1 MCVQIK
7 NLIGDKMKKNKN
19 LVTEEDFCYT
29 SLSQEKM
36 DLFNKQNIE
45 PAKEAVEAVIKSK
58 KRINKIILTIGLV
71 LGTIFTIKGVSAI
84 YLKDCPPPQD
94 KTAEPMEVCPDPE
107 PEEELELL

>member
-58 KRINKIILTIGLV
+58 KRINK
-71 LGTIFTIKGVSAI
+71 KWA
-84 YLKDCPPPQD
+84 
-94 KTAEPMEVCPDPE
+94 
-107 PEEELELL
+107 